1 MTDAEVEQLLRD
13 IQPSLRH
20 IASGFYQEP
29 DRIDDMVQEH
39 SAKAWANRGRLD
51 KSQNPRSYLIAQMY
65 FLCQN
70 QRRTDGRDKR
80 ACIVAS
86 ETPLEEQDGQGC
98 ESSHLRDLE
107 VRRAF
112 DALGQSVLTI
122 DLLQPLH
129 PHIGD
134 GERDAGCPAGHVHG
148 LPMLAERFGVVSLP
162 IRAIAA
168 RGQCHAGPIG
178 DIEHASAALAVI
190 EQVAGRYA
198 IKADEGAPVLADV
211 EPVAGGYAQP
221 MFRCDLAH

>member
-80 ACIVAS
+80 TCIVVT

-112 DALGQSVLTI
+112 DALPVHLWIIAWLVYGEG
-122 DLLQPLH
+122 H
-129 PHIGD
+129 PVSEAARRLGMP
-134 GERDAGCPAGHVHG
+134 RN
-148 LPMLAERFGVVSLP
+148 LAESRLNEATTQLQH
-162 IRAIAA
+162 ILKDWR
-168 RGQCHAGPIG
+168 
-178 DIEHASAALAVI
+178 
-190 EQVAGRYA
+190 
-198 IKADEGAPVLADV
+198 
-211 EPVAGGYAQP
+211 
-221 MFRCDLAH
+221 